1 MPQSVPARFPD
12 RSLVEQQ
19 KIESS
24 RLDQAARAEAEAEA
38 GNLHAAETLQ
48 SRPPSPQP
56 GQDAKSPD
64 ATTPTPPLYLLLRSQ
79 LNAAGNPMVSPAPA
93 GVLSKIPH
101 IASVEAETIF
111 MSVFR
116 TIRPEA

>member
-1 MPQSVPARFPD
+1 
-12 RSLVEQQ
+12 
-19 KIESS
+19 
-24 RLDQAARAEAEAEA
+24 
-38 GNLHAAETLQ
+38 
-48 SRPPSPQP
+48 
-56 GQDAKSPD
+56 
-64 ATTPTPPLYLLLRSQ
+64 
-79 LNAAGNPMVSPAPA
+79 MVSPAPA